1 MATDDEYNITAEEAF
16 RFMHD
21 VLQMEGTETWIK
33 ANKVFFL
40 GEFIKC
46 MHYHIPF
53 QTISGIAIPDGKR
66 RLPSAADIKTDIFS
80 KLGGLCYQINL
91 FCWMLLRALVFDARL
106 LTSDVFG
113 QKDYH
118 IGVII
123 NGLTGNG
130 SKHLLEVGSSYP
142 SRRLIPLN
150 FEHCSPEYSDSYMK
164 YRFVRQGEGTV
175 IFQHKINTVSS
186 LARKHPGFIEGE
198 WFSFIFYN
206 TERSVSVSH
215 FNTAMT
221 SIMTVV
227 NEDDFALTSLRC
239 TAYPNGRLVCIKD
252 SKLMLEDEGQEVQ
265 YSHFRSRDEFLEAF
279 QRYFPQF
286 TESMI
291 RAAMKNIQFK
301 LP

>member
-1 MATDDEYNITAEEAF
+1 MATDDEYNITADEAF
-16 RFMHD
+16 HFLHD
-21 VLQMEGTETWIK
+21 VLQMECTETWIN

-40 GEFIKC
+40 GEFIKG

-66 RLPSAADIKTDIFS
+66 QLPSAADIKTDIFS
-80 KLGGLCYQINL
+80 KLGGICYQINL
-91 FCWMLLRALVFDARL
+91 FCWMLLRALGFDTRL

-142 SRRLIPLN
+142 SRRLIPLD
-150 FEHCSPEYSDSYMK
+150 FENCSPEYFDSYMK
-164 YRFVRQGEGTV
+164 YRFIRRGEGTV
-175 IFQHKINTVSS
+175 IFQHKVNTVSS
-186 LARKHPGFIEGE
+186 LARKHPEYIEGE

-206 TERSVSVSH
+206 TERYVSVSH

-286 TESMI
+286 TQSMI

-301 LP
+301 LL